1 MFGIFVGVGVDR
13 DCGDAEL
20 FCGFY
25 DAACDL
31 AAVGD
36 QDLLEH
42 FCWRFFLRGNCELE
56 GG

>member
-1 MFGIFVGVGVDR
+1 VFGIFVGVGVDR

-20 FCGFY
+20 FRGFY

-42 FCWRFFLRGNCELE
+42 FCW
-56 GG
+56 